1 MVTQYLDIGGL
12 ENMVK
17 ELCIELQKK
26 NISVE
31 LLCLN
36 QPDELFCA
44 VLKKKNIPIHVIPQ
58 KGRLDVIF
66 FSKCITLIKKK
77 HFDVIHAHSGC
88 YLTAALLSIL
98 SGGKRLVFTA
108 HGMIIFNRFLD
119 RVEDSF
125 AGLFTNNLV
134 SVSEEIENA
143 MRRWLLFSRCKFS
156 TIPNVIDINIFKP
169 VNDEVLKKR
178 LIDKYNMP
186 EDRIIFGS
194 VGRMSAVKNYS
205 MVIRAVKRLV
215 DSGITNILFVLVGG
229 KAVGEHDQQD
239 HLLYLVKKLKLSK
252 YIRFL
257 GVQYNIHEILPLF
270 RFFVLSSFTEGTSIS
285 LLEAQACG
293 IPVVVTDV
301 GGNKNVVKNGINGYL
316 CPSDDDEKMAEYMRR
331 LIEDQELCRKMGHH
345 GRDRV
350 VRNYSVQVMA
360 EKYLQIYNA

>member
-1 MVTQYLDIGGL
+1 M
-12 ENMVK
+12 
-17 ELCIELQKK
+17 
-26 NISVE
+26 
-31 LLCLN
+31 
-36 QPDELFCA
+36 
-44 VLKKKNIPIHVIPQ
+44 
-58 KGRLDVIF
+58 
-66 FSKCITLIKKK
+66 
-77 HFDVIHAHSGC
+77 
-88 YLTAALLSIL
+88 
-98 SGGKRLVFTA
+98 
-108 HGMIIFNRFLD
+108 
-119 RVEDSF
+119 
-125 AGLFTNNLV
+125 
-134 SVSEEIENA
+134 
-143 MRRWLLFSRCKFS
+143 
-156 TIPNVIDINIFKP
+156 
-169 VNDEVLKKR
+169 
-178 LIDKYNMP
+178 
-186 EDRIIFGS
+186 
-194 VGRMSAVKNYS
+194 
-205 MVIRAVKRLV
+205 
-215 DSGITNILFVLVGG
+215 
-229 KAVGEHDQQD
+229 GEHDQQD